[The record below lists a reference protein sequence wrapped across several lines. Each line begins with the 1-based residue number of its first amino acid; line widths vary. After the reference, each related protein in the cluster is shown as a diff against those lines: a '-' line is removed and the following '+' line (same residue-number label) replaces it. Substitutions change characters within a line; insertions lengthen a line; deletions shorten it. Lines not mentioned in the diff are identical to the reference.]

1 MYHIP
6 LTEVF
11 EFIADAGYIA
21 HIEKSANLG
30 STGSNFSEAKQNL
43 YRKFKLQENKFN
55 DKGKLVG
62 KETIRTLLFPKL
74 STLD

>member
-6 LTEVF
+6 LIEVF

-21 HIEKSANLG
+21 HIEKSACTG
-30 STGSNFSEAKQNL
+30 STAPNFGEATQPL